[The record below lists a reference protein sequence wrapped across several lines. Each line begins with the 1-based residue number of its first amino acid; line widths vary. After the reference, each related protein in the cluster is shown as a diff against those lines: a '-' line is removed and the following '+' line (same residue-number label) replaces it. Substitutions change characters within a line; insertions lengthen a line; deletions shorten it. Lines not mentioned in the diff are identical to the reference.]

1 MNGWDFTLN
10 YWRRTAPSVR
20 WAATALML
28 LIISACGVNPVTGQR
43 ELSLISESEEIA
55 LGEQHYG
62 PTKQSE
68 GGELT
73 VDAELT
79 AYVNE
84 VGQRVAAFSPRE
96 LPYEFVV
103 LNNSVPNA
111 WALPGGK
118 IAVNRGL
125 LYELN
130 NEAELAAVLGHEVV
144 HSAARH
150 GAQSMERGML
160 MQGALMA
167 TAIAASSN
175 EYAGIIVGGAQV
187 GAQLISQGYGRE
199 AEREADL
206 YGTRYLAQAG
216 YDPQAA
222 VSLQEA
228 FVRLSNGRE
237 PGWLDGLFASHP
249 PSMERVRNNQQ
260 LVAQL
265 RSEGF
270 TEGELGEERYQQRT
284 ALLRDT
290 RQAYEALDEAQALLA
305 QNQPDAALQRVDAAI
320 ALFPREPRFYGL
332 KADIALSQD
341 RPDEAVRLYNEAISR
356 HDGYFD
362 YYLGRG
368 LAYSRQ
374 GNAQRAQADLRASA
388 ELLPTALAMNELG
401 TMALAAND
409 RTNAKAYF
417 QQAATAPGAMGQ
429 QAQAAFMRL
438 DVVDNPGNYLQ
449 TAAHLSNDGRVLI
462 RVQNRS
468 PVTLSQVRMEV
479 QAVIGGERV
488 SRQVTL
494 QSLASGQTG
503 DVDSG
508 LRATANAPLG
518 GAQVV
523 VQGASVE
530 Q

>member
-1 MNGWDFTLN
+1 MDGWMFALKQ
-10 YWRRTAPSVR
+10 WRTPRRGINWAVAASV
-20 WAATALML
+20 ML
-28 LIISACGVNPVTGQR
+28 IVTACGVNPVTGQR

-55 LGEQHYG
+55 LGEQNYG
-62 PTKQSE
+62 PSQQSQ
-68 GGELT
+68 GGVLS
-73 VDAELT
+73 VDPELT
-79 AYVNE
+79 AYVDE
-84 VGQRVAAFSPRE
+84 VGQRVAAFSPRD

-118 IAVNRGL
+118 IAINRGL
-125 LYELN
+125 LYELQ

-187 GAQLISQGYGRE
+187 GTQLISQSYGRE

-249 PSMERVRNNQQ
+249 PSTERVRNNQQ

-270 TEGELGEERYQQRT
+270 TDGDLGVQRYQQRT
-284 ALLRDT
+284 ALLVDNKA
-290 RQAYEALDEAQALLA
+290 AYDALDEAHALLE
-305 QNQPDAALQRVDAAI
+305 QGQPAAALQRVDAAI
-320 ALFPREPRFYGL
+320 AMLPQEARFYGL

-341 RPDEAVRLYNEAISR
+341 RHSEAISLYNEAISR
-356 HDGYFD
+356 QDDYFD

-374 GNAQRAQADLRASA
+374 GNDQRARADLQASA
-388 ELLPTALAMNELG
+388 DLLPTALAMNELG

-409 RTNAKAYF
+409 RSNAKAYF
-417 QQAATAPGAMGQ
+417 QQAATAPGALGQ
-429 QAQAAFMRL
+429 QAQAAFMQL
-438 DVVDNPGNYLQ
+438 DVADNPGNYLQ
-449 TAAHLSNDGRVLI
+449 TAAHLSNDGRLLI

-488 SRQVTL
+488 SRQVTVP
-494 QSLASGQTG
+494 SLASGQTG

-508 LRATANAPLG
+508 LRAAANAPLA
-518 GAQVV
+518 GAQIVV
-523 VQGASVE
+523 RGASVG

>member
-1 MNGWDFTLN
+1 MDRLIFALKP
-10 YWRRTAPSVR
+10 WRR
-20 WAATALML
+20 AAHYSSWIAVTLVML
-28 LIISACGVNPVTGQR
+28 VVTACGVNPVTGQR
-43 ELSLISESEEIA
+43 ELAFISEREEIA

-62 PTKQSE
+62 PSQQSQ
-68 GGELT
+68 GGVMT
-73 VDAELT
+73 VDPQLT

-84 VGQRVAAFSPRE
+84 VGQRVAAFSPRD

-118 IAVNRGL
+118 IAINRGL
-125 LYELN
+125 LYELQ

-249 PSMERVRNNQQ
+249 PSTERVRNNQQ
-260 LVAQL
+260 LAAQL

-270 TEGELGEERYQQRT
+270 TNGEFGQERYQQRT
-284 ALLRDT
+284 AMLRDNKP
-290 RQAYEALDEAQALLA
+290 AYDAMDEALALLERNDPA
-305 QNQPDAALQRVDAAI
+305 AALQRVDAAI
-320 ALFPREPRFYGL
+320 AMYPREPRFHGL
-332 KADIALSQD
+332 KADIALSQN
-341 RPDEAVRLYNEAISR
+341 RYEEAIRHYNEAISR

-374 GNAQRAQADLRASA
+374 GNAQRARADLQASA
-388 ELLPTALAMNELG
+388 DLLPTALAMNELG

-409 RTNAKAYF
+409 RNSAKAYF
-417 QQAATAPGAMGQ
+417 QQAASAPGTLGQ
-429 QAQAAFMRL
+429 QALAAFMQL
-438 DVVDNPGNYLQ
+438 DIADNPGSYLQ
-449 TAAHLSNDGRVLI
+449 TAAHMSNDGRVLVRI
-462 RVQNRS
+462 QNQS
-468 PVTLSQVRMEV
+468 PVALSQIRMEV
-479 QAVIGGERV
+479 HAVIGGQRV
-488 SRQVTL
+488 VRQVGV

-508 LRATANAPLG
+508 LRSAANAPVS
-518 GAQVV
+518 AVQVV
-523 VQGASVE
+523 IVGASA

>member
-1 MNGWDFTLN
+1 MGRSILALQRKALARSQALLTGTL
-10 YWRRTAPSVR
+10 V
-20 WAATALML
+20 L
-28 LIISACGVNPVTGQR
+28 LLVACGVNPVTGQR
-43 ELSLISESEEIA
+43 ELSLISESEEVA
-55 LGEQHYG
+55 LGEQNYG
-62 PTKQSE
+62 PTQQSQ
-68 GGELT
+68 GGELV
-73 VDAELT
+73 VDPQLT

-84 VGQRVAAFSPRE
+84 VGQRVAAFSPRS

-125 LYELN
+125 LYELS

-150 GAQSMERGML
+150 GAQSVERGML
-160 MQGALMA
+160 LQGALMA

-187 GAQLISQGYGRE
+187 GAQLISQSYGRD

-228 FVRLSNGRE
+228 FVRLANGRE

-249 PSMERVRNNQQ
+249 PSTERVRNNQQ

-265 RSEGF
+265 RNEGF
-270 TEGELGEERYQQRT
+270 TNGELGEARYRERT
-284 ALLRDT
+284 ALIRET
-290 RQAYEALDEAQALLA
+290 KEAYEAFDEAQTLLA
-305 QNQPDAALQRVDAAI
+305 QNQPAAALQRVDAAI
-320 ALFPREPRFYGL
+320 DMYPREPRFYGL
-332 KADIALSQD
+332 KADIALSQG
-341 RPDEAVRLYNEAISR
+341 RNDEAVRLYSEAISR

-362 YYLGRG
+362 FYLGRG

-374 GNAQRAQADLRASA
+374 ENRQRAEADLRASA

-401 TMALAAND
+401 EMALAAND
-409 RTNAKAYF
+409 RSNARRYF
-417 QQAATAPGAMGQ
+417 QQAAGAPGALGQ
-429 QAQAAFMRL
+429 QAQLAFLEL
-438 DVVDNPGNYLQ
+438 DIADNPGNYVH
-449 TAAHLSNDGRVLI
+449 TVVHLAGDGRLMV
-462 RVQNRS
+462 RVQNRA
-468 PVTLSQVRMEV
+468 PVPLRQVQLEV
-479 QAVIGGERV
+479 RAIVGGQQV
-488 SRQVTL
+488 NRQVTL
-494 QSLASGQTG
+494 NNLASGQGG

-508 LRATANAPLG
+508 LRATAAAPVA
-518 GAQVV
+518 GAQVLV
-523 VQGASVE
+523 RGASVA

>member
-10 YWRRTAPSVR
+10 HWRKAAPSVH

-28 LIISACGVNPVTGQR
+28 LLITACGVNPVTGQR
-43 ELSLISESEEIA
+43 ELSLISQSEEIA

-73 VDAELT
+73 VDVELS

-118 IAVNRGL
+118 IAINRGL

-175 EYAGIIVGGAQV
+175 EYAGVIVGGAQV

-270 TEGELGEERYQQRT
+270 TGGELGAERYQQRT
-284 ALLRDT
+284 ALIRET
-290 RQAYEALDEAQALLA
+290 KEAYEAFDEAQTLLA
-305 QNQPDAALQRVDAAI
+305 QNQPAAALQRVDAAI
-320 ALFPREPRFYGL
+320 DMYPREPRFYGL
-332 KADIALSQD
+332 
-341 RPDEAVRLYNEAISR
+341 
-356 HDGYFD
+356 
-362 YYLGRG
+362 
-368 LAYSRQ
+368 
-374 GNAQRAQADLRASA
+374 
-388 ELLPTALAMNELG
+388 
-401 TMALAAND
+401 
-409 RTNAKAYF
+409 
-417 QQAATAPGAMGQ
+417 
-429 QAQAAFMRL
+429 
-438 DVVDNPGNYLQ
+438 
-449 TAAHLSNDGRVLI
+449 
-462 RVQNRS
+462 
-468 PVTLSQVRMEV
+468 
-479 QAVIGGERV
+479 
-488 SRQVTL
+488 
-494 QSLASGQTG
+494 
-503 DVDSG
+503 
-508 LRATANAPLG
+508 
-518 GAQVV
+518 
-523 VQGASVE
+523 
-530 Q
+530 